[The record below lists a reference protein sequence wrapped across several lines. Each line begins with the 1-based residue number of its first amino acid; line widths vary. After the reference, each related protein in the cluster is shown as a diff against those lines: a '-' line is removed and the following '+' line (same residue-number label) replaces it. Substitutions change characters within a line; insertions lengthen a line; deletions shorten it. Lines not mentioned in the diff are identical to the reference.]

1 MPLTDKEKN
10 KHGNCFDYVDK
21 AVRKGRAQYVCPIC
35 GKDIS
40 LLHFYYWCA
49 INNIDLN

>member
-1 MPLTDKEKN
+1 MPLTDKEK